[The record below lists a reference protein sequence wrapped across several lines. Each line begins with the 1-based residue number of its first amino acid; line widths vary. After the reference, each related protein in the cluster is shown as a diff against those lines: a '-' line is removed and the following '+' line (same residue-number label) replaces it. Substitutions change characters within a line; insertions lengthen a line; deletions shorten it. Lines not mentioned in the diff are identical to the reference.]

1 MANTLMSG
9 FWRYMLA
16 VPPFLWEKQIHKARL
31 RITNN
36 LSFMTAAHR
45 RVHHFVVRELP
56 RKGRPLSATF
66 IAEELHM
73 TEAQVIAILEELET
87 HMTFLFRNETGAVT
101 WAYPVTVAPTPH
113 RVTFSSGE
121 QLYAA

>member
-1 MANTLMSG
+1 MGNTLMNG
-9 FWRYMLA
+9 FWRYMLS
-16 VPPFLWEKQIHKARL
+16 VPAFLWEKQIHKARL

-36 LSFMTAAHR
+36 LSFMTEAHR

-56 RKGRPLSATF
+56 RRGQPLSAAF
-66 IAEELHM
+66 IAGELRLTEEEVVALLEDL
-73 TEAQVIAILEELET
+73 EAR
-87 HMTFLFRNETGAVT
+87 MTFLFRNETGAVT

>member
-36 LSFMTAAHR
+36 LSFMTASHR

-56 RKGRPLSATF
+56 REGRPLSAAF
-66 IAEELHM
+66 IAEELHIR
-73 TEAQVIAILEELET
+73 EAQVVAILEELET
-87 HMTFLFRNETGAVT
+87 HMTFLFRNETGAVI
-101 WAYPVTVAPTPH
+101 WAYPLTTAPTPH
-113 RVTFSSGE
+113 RITFTSGE

>member
-31 RITNN
+31 RITDN

-45 RVHHFVVRELP
+45 RVHHFVVRDLP
-56 RKGRPLSATF
+56 RKGRPLSPAF
-66 IAEELHM
+66 IAGELDM
-73 TEAQVIAILEELET
+73 TTPQVTAILEALET
-87 HMTFLFRNETGAVT
+87 HMTFLFRDETGAVT
-101 WAYPVTVAPTPH
+101 WAYPVTVTPTPH
-113 RVTFSSGE
+113 RVTFSSDE

>member
-9 FWRYMLA
+9 FWRYMLT
-16 VPPFLWEKQIHKARL
+16 VPPFLWEKQIHKARR
-31 RITNN
+31 RITDN
-36 LSFMTAAHR
+36 LGFMTADHR

-56 RKGRPLSATF
+56 RKGHPLFPSD
-66 IAEELHM
+66 IAEELHLPE
-73 TEAQVIAILEELET
+73 TQVIAILDALEK

-101 WAYPVTVAPTPH
+101 WAYPVTVTPTPH
-113 RVTFSSGE
+113 RVKFGSGE

>member
-1 MANTLMSG
+1 MGNTLMSG
-9 FWRYMLA
+9 FWRYMFA

-36 LSFMTAAHR
+36 LSFMTADHR

-56 RKGRPLSATF
+56 RKGRPLSAAF
-66 IAEELHM
+66 IAEELRM
-73 TEAQVIAILEELET
+73 TETQVRAILETLET

-101 WAYPVTVAPTPH
+101 WAYPVTVDPTPH
-113 RVTFSSGE
+113 RVNFSSGE